1 MRDSRL
7 DLRVLVIGAS
17 RAADSMEDHV
27 LDALRTLGAT
37 AEYASTAIRFEALG
51 SAANAFLGKLTHAA
65 LREPERLLETRL
77 VKRAERFAPDL
88 VLVLQGNHISP
99 KTVARLRQRTQ
110 ARIVCW
116 CQDHLGVLGRQ
127 YLLGAEYD
135 AVFLKD
141 RYMLELFTSTV
152 RGTPFFY
159 LPEACNP
166 SVHRSLEL
174 TAEDR
179 QRYECDVMIYGSIY
193 YYRQTILQQLGAF
206 DLKIWGHAAGW
217 FVNRVERAV
226 SGPEVFLDAKV
237 RAVRA
242 ARVALNPLHYGEVNA
257 LNCRTFELAGCGAFQ
272 LVTHKP
278 VLKEHFSPGSELD
291 DFRTTDEL
299 IEKIR
304 HYLNHP
310 EQAAAIARRGQER
323 AHREHTYD
331 HRLRDIIAVAFG
343 SQKSTLPRC
352 RLAGGA
358 RSPA

>member
-1 MRDSRL
+1 
-7 DLRVLVIGAS
+7 
-17 RAADSMEDHV
+17 MEDHV
-27 LDALRTLGAT
+27 LDALRAVGSTVD
-37 AEYASTAIRFEALG
+37 YASTAIRLEALG
-51 SAANAFLGKLTHAA
+51 SVANAFLGKLNHSM
-65 LREPERLLETRL
+65 LREPERLLEPRL

-99 KTVARLRQRTQ
+99 KTVAQLRQRTK

-135 AVFLKD
+135 AVFVKD
-141 RYMLELFTSTV
+141 RYMLELFSNMIK
-152 RGTPFFY
+152 GTPFFY

-166 SVHRSLEL
+166 RVHRSLEL

-179 QRYECDVMIYGSIY
+179 RRYECDVMIYGSIY
-193 YYRQTILQQLGAF
+193 YYRQAILQQLGEF
-206 DLKIWGHAAGW
+206 DLKIWGHAARW
-217 FVNRVERAV
+217 FVNRVEGAV
-226 SGPEVFLDAKV
+226 SGPEVFLDHKV

-242 ARVALNPLHYGEVNA
+242 ARIALNPLHYGEVNA

-278 VLKEHFSPGSELD
+278 VLKEHFIPGNELD
-291 DFRTTDEL
+291 DFRSTDEL

-304 HYLNHP
+304 HYLNYP
-310 EQAAAIARRGQER
+310 EQAAAIAKRGQER
-323 AHREHTYD
+323 AHREHTYE
-331 HRLRDIIAVAFG
+331 HRLRDIVRVALG
-343 SQKSTLPRC
+343 RQKSSSPRL
-352 RLAGGA
+352 RHLGGA